1 MHRFSWHRSLSP
13 PLRSVARSLCHEK
26 HYLTL
31 LNCFLKSWS
40 HIIDKNTPKNIVC
53 KVRLLAVFQP
63 FFYENPTEKP

>member
-40 HIIDKNTPKNIVC
+40 HIIDKNTYNK
-53 KVRLLAVFQP
+53 KGA
-63 FFYENPTEKP
+63 TEAAPSICL